1 MLAKI
6 VQESKSRAIVRV
18 FRGCQL
24 QGAQARQFS
33 TQRRWYSIDRPHG
46 YEHEEFHYQKALSE
60 ATLSENVKMC

>member
-6 VQESKSRAIVRV
+6 VQESKSRWLRV
-18 FRGCQL
+18 AQL
-24 QGAQARQFS
+24 HGAQARQFS
-33 TQRRWYSIDRPHG
+33 AQRRWFSIDRPHG